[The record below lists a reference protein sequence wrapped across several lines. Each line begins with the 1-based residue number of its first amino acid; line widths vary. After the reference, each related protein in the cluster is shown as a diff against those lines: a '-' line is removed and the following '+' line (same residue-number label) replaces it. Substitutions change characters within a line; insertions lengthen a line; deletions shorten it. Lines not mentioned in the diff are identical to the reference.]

1 MKNNKISGFQ
11 WAMTIFVFFVITM
24 ALSIMLRDFQS
35 IIGVKHFIFEVTD
48 LAPLIAAIICI
59 LVFKYKKVQLA
70 GLKFSI
76 SLKVIER
83 LLLALILPL
92 VILIIGMYSF
102 NTFADSFILLQSTG
116 LSVPITHILIG
127 HILMAFVVEFGF
139 RSYLQNI
146 VETKMNTF
154 FASIVVGLMYSVF
167 SANTTYGTEFAAY
180 NFLYTF
186 SFSMIL
192 GELIRATK
200 GRTIYIATTF
210 HASMTFGLIFLFSE
224 EIGDLFSI
232 KVIAI
237 STAIVA
243 VGYIGLSLIIR
254 GIAYLTTR
262 RNLEELEPNNY
273 LDHVNDDEET
283 NHTKAEKSSS
293 NIKNAEKTGVATAS
307 TVGIAKNDTENTVAD
322 EPSIHEGTENTVA
335 DEPSIHEGTEKTE
348 PQHHIDNQTESNHD
362 EDHDITSESVESAE
376 SVKQAPQSDDL
387 TNDSNEDEKQSLKEP
402 ATYKEDRRSSVVIDA
417 EKHIEKTEE
426 QSSDKNK

>member
-35 IIGVKHFIFEVTD
+35 VIGVKHFIFEVTD

-59 LVFKYKKVQLA
+59 VIFKYKKVQLA

-83 LLLALILPL
+83 ILLALILPL
-92 VILIIGMYSF
+92 IILIIGMYSF

-139 RSYLQNI
+139 RSYVQNI

-283 NHTKAEKSSS
+283 NHTEAEKSSS
-293 NIKNAEKTGVATAS
+293 NIKDVEKTGVATAS
-307 TVGIAKNDTENTVAD
+307 TIGIAKNDTENTVAD
-322 EPSIHEGTENTVA
+322 EPSIHEGTE
-335 DEPSIHEGTEKTE
+335 KTE
-348 PQHHIDNQTESNHD
+348 SQHHIDNQTESNHD
-362 EDHDITSESVESAE
+362 EDHDITSESVESVE
-376 SVKQAPQSDDL
+376 SVKHAPQSDDL
-387 TNDSNEDEKQSLKEP
+387 TNDSNEDETEQSLKEP

>member
-35 IIGVKHFIFEVTD
+35 RIGVKHFIFEVTD

-70 GLKFSI
+70 GLKFTI

-83 LLLALILPL
+83 ILLALILPL
-92 VILIIGMYSF
+92 IILIIGMYSF
-102 NTFADSFILLQSTG
+102 NTFADSFILLQSTD

-154 FASIVVGLMYSVF
+154 FASIVVGLIYSVF

-210 HASMTFGLIFLFSE
+210 HASMTFGLVFLFSE

-243 VGYIGLSLIIR
+243 VAYIGLSLIIR
-254 GIAYLTTR
+254 GIAYLTTKR
-262 RNLEELEPNNY
+262 SLDEVEPNNY
-273 LDHVNDDEET
+273 LDHVNDDSESEDAKDDKAT
-283 NHTKAEKSSS
+283 TQDHKAEK
-293 NIKNAEKTGVATAS
+293 AATAGAV
-307 TVGIAKNDTENTVAD
+307 TATTAGIAKHDNVTTSDEEANVHQENNPTSEVDQSENQSVATQDAKSVIVPEATESTDQDPN
-322 EPSIHEGTENTVA
+322 I
-335 DEPSIHEGTEKTE
+335 
-348 PQHHIDNQTESNHD
+348 QTEVDTNN
-362 EDHDITSESVESAE
+362 AN
-376 SVKQAPQSDDL
+376 DDK
-387 TNDSNEDEKQSLKEP
+387 NQSLKEP
-402 ATYKEDRRSSVVIDA
+402 STYKDDRRSSVVIDA

-426 QSSDKNK
+426 QSSDTNK

>member
-35 IIGVKHFIFEVTD
+35 RIGVKHFIFEVTD

-70 GLKFSI
+70 GLKFTI

-83 LLLALILPL
+83 ILLALILPL
-92 VILIIGMYSF
+92 IILIIGMYSF
-102 NTFADSFILLQSTG
+102 NTFADSFILLQSTD

-154 FASIVVGLMYSVF
+154 FASIVVGLIYSVF

-210 HASMTFGLIFLFSE
+210 HASMTFGLVFLFSE

-243 VGYIGLSLIIR
+243 VAYIGLSLIIR
-254 GIAYLTTR
+254 GIAYLTTKR
-262 RNLEELEPNNY
+262 SLDEVEPNNY
-273 LDHVNDDEET
+273 LDHVNDDSESEDAKDDKAT
-283 NHTKAEKSSS
+283 TQDHKAEK
-293 NIKNAEKTGVATAS
+293 AATAGAV
-307 TVGIAKNDTENTVAD
+307 TATTAGIAKHDNVTTSDEEANVHQENN
-322 EPSIHEGTENTVA
+322 P
-335 DEPSIHEGTEKTE
+335 
-348 PQHHIDNQTESNHD
+348 
-362 EDHDITSESVESAE
+362 TSEVDQSENQSVATQDAE
-376 SVKQAPQSDDL
+376 SVIVPEATESTNQDPNIQTEVDTNNANDDK
-387 TNDSNEDEKQSLKEP
+387 NQSLKEP
-402 ATYKEDRRSSVVIDA
+402 STYKDDRRSSVVIDA

-426 QSSDKNK
+426 QSSDTNK

>member
-35 IIGVKHFIFEVTD
+35 VIGVKHFIFEVTD

-59 LVFKYKKVQLA
+59 LVFKYKKIQLA

-92 VILIIGMYSF
+92 IILIIGMYSF

-167 SANTTYGTEFAAY
+167 SANTTYDTEFAAY

-254 GIAYLTTR
+254 SIAYLTTR

-283 NHTKAEKSSS
+283 NHTEAEKSSS
-293 NIKNAEKTGVATAS
+293 NIKDAEKTGVATAS

-322 EPSIHEGTENTVA
+322 EPSIHEGTE
-335 DEPSIHEGTEKTE
+335 KTE
-348 PQHHIDNQTESNHD
+348 SQHHIDNQTESNHD
-362 EDHDITSESVESAE
+362 EDHDITSKSVESAE
-376 SVKQAPQSDDL
+376 SVKHAPQSDDL
-387 TNDSNEDEKQSLKEP
+387 TNDSNEDETEQSLKEP

>member
-92 VILIIGMYSF
+92 IILIIGMYSF

-283 NHTKAEKSSS
+283 NHTEAEKSSS
-293 NIKNAEKTGVATAS
+293 NIKDAEKAGVATAS
-307 TVGIAKNDTENTVAD
+307 TVGIAKNDTENTVTD
-322 EPSIHEGTENTVA
+322 EPN
-335 DEPSIHEGTEKTE
+335 IHEGTEKTE

-376 SVKQAPQSDDL
+376 SVKHAPQSDDL
-387 TNDSNEDEKQSLKEP
+387 TNDSNEDETEQSLKEP

-426 QSSDKNK
+426 QSSDKNI

>member
-35 IIGVKHFIFEVTD
+35 VIGVKHFIFEVTD

-59 LVFKYKKVQLA
+59 LVFKYKKIQLA

-92 VILIIGMYSF
+92 IILIIGMYSF

-167 SANTTYGTEFAAY
+167 SANTTYDTEFAAY

-283 NHTKAEKSSS
+283 NHTEAEKSSS
-293 NIKNAEKTGVATAS
+293 NIKDAEKTGVATAS

-322 EPSIHEGTENTVA
+322 EPSIHEGTE
-335 DEPSIHEGTEKTE
+335 KTE
-348 PQHHIDNQTESNHD
+348 SQHHIDNQTESNHD
-362 EDHDITSESVESAE
+362 EDHDITSKSVESAE
-376 SVKQAPQSDDL
+376 SVKHAPQSDDL
-387 TNDSNEDEKQSLKEP
+387 TNDSNEDETEQSLKEP

-417 EKHIEKTEE
+417 EKHTEKTEE

>member
-154 FASIVVGLMYSVF
+154 FTSIVVGLMYSVF

-322 EPSIHEGTENTVA
+322 EPSIHEGTE
-335 DEPSIHEGTEKTE
+335 KTE

>member
-92 VILIIGMYSF
+92 IILIIGMYSF

-139 RSYLQNI
+139 RSYLKNI

-283 NHTKAEKSSS
+283 NHTEAEKSSS
-293 NIKNAEKTGVATAS
+293 NIKDAEKAGVATAS
-307 TVGIAKNDTENTVAD
+307 TVGIAKNDTENTVTD
-322 EPSIHEGTENTVA
+322 EPN
-335 DEPSIHEGTEKTE
+335 IHEGTEKTE

-376 SVKQAPQSDDL
+376 SVKHAPQSDDL
-387 TNDSNEDEKQSLKEP
+387 TNDSNEDEIQSLKEP

-426 QSSDKNK
+426 QSSDKNI

>member
-35 IIGVKHFIFEVTD
+35 VIGVKHFIFEVTD

-59 LVFKYKKVQLA
+59 LVFKYKKIQLA

-92 VILIIGMYSF
+92 IILIIGMYSF

-167 SANTTYGTEFAAY
+167 SANTTYDTEFAAY

-283 NHTKAEKSSS
+283 NHTEAEKSSS
-293 NIKNAEKTGVATAS
+293 NIKDAEKTGVATAS

-322 EPSIHEGTENTVA
+322 EPSIHEGTE
-335 DEPSIHEGTEKTE
+335 KTE
-348 PQHHIDNQTESNHD
+348 SQHHIDNQTESNHD
-362 EDHDITSESVESAE
+362 EDHDITSKSVESAE
-376 SVKQAPQSDDL
+376 SVKYAPQSDDL
-387 TNDSNEDEKQSLKEP
+387 TNDSNEDETEQSLKEP

>member
-11 WAMTIFVFFVITM
+11 WAMTIFVFFVITL

-35 IIGVKHFIFEVTD
+35 VIGVKHFIFEVTD

-59 LVFKYKKVQLA
+59 LVFKYKKIQLA

-92 VILIIGMYSF
+92 IILIIGMYSF

-167 SANTTYGTEFAAY
+167 SANTTYDTEFAAY

-283 NHTKAEKSSS
+283 NHTEAEKSSS
-293 NIKNAEKTGVATAS
+293 NIKDAEKTGVATAS

-322 EPSIHEGTENTVA
+322 EPSIHEGTE
-335 DEPSIHEGTEKTE
+335 KTE
-348 PQHHIDNQTESNHD
+348 SQHHIDNQTESNHD
-362 EDHDITSESVESAE
+362 EDHDITSKSVESAE
-376 SVKQAPQSDDL
+376 SVKHAPQSDDL
-387 TNDSNEDEKQSLKEP
+387 TNDSNEDETEQSLKEP

>member
-35 IIGVKHFIFEVTD
+35 VIGVKHFIFEVTD

-59 LVFKYKKVQLA
+59 VIFKYKKVQLA

-83 LLLALILPL
+83 ILLALILPL
-92 VILIIGMYSF
+92 IILIIGMYSF

-154 FASIVVGLMYSVF
+154 FTSIVVGLMYSVF

-283 NHTKAEKSSS
+283 NHTEAEKSSS
-293 NIKNAEKTGVATAS
+293 NIKDVEKTGVATAS
-307 TVGIAKNDTENTVAD
+307 TIGIAKNDTENTVAD
-322 EPSIHEGTENTVA
+322 EPSIHEGTE
-335 DEPSIHEGTEKTE
+335 KTE
-348 PQHHIDNQTESNHD
+348 SQHHIDNQTESNHD
-362 EDHDITSESVESAE
+362 EDHDITSESVESVE
-376 SVKQAPQSDDL
+376 SLKHAPQSDDL
-387 TNDSNEDEKQSLKEP
+387 TNDSNEDETEQSLKEP

>member
-35 IIGVKHFIFEVTD
+35 VIGVKHFIFEVTD

-92 VILIIGMYSF
+92 IILIIGMYSF

-167 SANTTYGTEFAAY
+167 SANTTYDTEFAAY

-283 NHTKAEKSSS
+283 NHTEAEKSSS
-293 NIKNAEKTGVATAS
+293 NIKDAEKTGVATAS

-322 EPSIHEGTENTVA
+322 EPSIHEGTE
-335 DEPSIHEGTEKTE
+335 KTE
-348 PQHHIDNQTESNHD
+348 SQHHIDNQTESNHD
-362 EDHDITSESVESAE
+362 EDHDITSKSVESAE
-376 SVKQAPQSDDL
+376 SVKHAPQSDDL
-387 TNDSNEDEKQSLKEP
+387 TNDSNEDEIEQSLKEP

>member
-35 IIGVKHFIFEVTD
+35 VIGVKHFIFEVTD

-59 LVFKYKKVQLA
+59 LIFKYKKIQLA

-92 VILIIGMYSF
+92 IILIIGMYSF

-167 SANTTYGTEFAAY
+167 SANTTYDTEFAAY

-283 NHTKAEKSSS
+283 NHTEAEKSSS
-293 NIKNAEKTGVATAS
+293 NIKDAEKTGVATAS

-322 EPSIHEGTENTVA
+322 EPSIHEGTE
-335 DEPSIHEGTEKTE
+335 KTE
-348 PQHHIDNQTESNHD
+348 SQHHIDNQTESNHD
-362 EDHDITSESVESAE
+362 EDHDITSKSVESAE
-376 SVKQAPQSDDL
+376 SVKHAPQSDDL
-387 TNDSNEDEKQSLKEP
+387 TNDSNEDETEQSLKEP

>member
-92 VILIIGMYSF
+92 IILIIGMYSF

-232 KVIAI
+232 KIIAI

-283 NHTKAEKSSS
+283 NHTEAEKSSS
-293 NIKNAEKTGVATAS
+293 NIKDAEKAGVATAS
-307 TVGIAKNDTENTVAD
+307 TVGIAKNDTENTVTD
-322 EPSIHEGTENTVA
+322 EPN
-335 DEPSIHEGTEKTE
+335 IHEGTEKTE

-376 SVKQAPQSDDL
+376 SVKHAPQSDDL
-387 TNDSNEDEKQSLKEP
+387 TNDSNEDEIQSLKEP

-426 QSSDKNK
+426 QSSDKNI

>member
-35 IIGVKHFIFEVTD
+35 VIGVKHFIFEVTD

-59 LVFKYKKVQLA
+59 LVFKYKKIQLA

-92 VILIIGMYSF
+92 IILIIGMYSF

-167 SANTTYGTEFAAY
+167 SANTTYDTEFAAY

-283 NHTKAEKSSS
+283 NHTEAEKSSS
-293 NIKNAEKTGVATAS
+293 NIKDAEKTGVATAS

-322 EPSIHEGTENTVA
+322 EPSIHEGTE
-335 DEPSIHEGTEKTE
+335 KTE
-348 PQHHIDNQTESNHD
+348 SQHHIDNQTESNHD
-362 EDHDITSESVESAE
+362 EDHDITSKSVESAE
-376 SVKQAPQSDDL
+376 SVKHAPQSDDL
-387 TNDSNEDEKQSLKEP
+387 TNDSNEDEIEQSLKEP

>member
-92 VILIIGMYSF
+92 IILIIGMYSF

-283 NHTKAEKSSS
+283 NHTEAEKSSS
-293 NIKNAEKTGVATAS
+293 NIKDAEKAGVATAS
-307 TVGIAKNDTENTVAD
+307 TVGIAKNDTENTVTD
-322 EPSIHEGTENTVA
+322 EPN
-335 DEPSIHEGTEKTE
+335 IHEGTEKTE

-376 SVKQAPQSDDL
+376 SVKHAPQSDDL
-387 TNDSNEDEKQSLKEP
+387 TNDSNEDEIQSLKEP

>member
-92 VILIIGMYSF
+92 IILIIGMYSF

-186 SFSMIL
+186 AFSMIL

-273 LDHVNDDEET
+273 LDHVNDDEEN
-283 NHTKAEKSSS
+283 NHTEAEKSSS
-293 NIKNAEKTGVATAS
+293 NIKDAEKTGVATAS
-307 TVGIAKNDTENTVAD
+307 TVGIAKNDTEKTA
-322 EPSIHEGTENTVA
+322 A

-348 PQHHIDNQTESNHD
+348 PQHHIDNQTESNHN
-362 EDHDITSESVESAE
+362 EHHDITSESVESVESAE
-376 SVKQAPQSDDL
+376 SVKHAPQSDDL
-387 TNDSNEDEKQSLKEP
+387 TNDSNEDEIQSLKEP

>member
-92 VILIIGMYSF
+92 IILIIGMYSF

-186 SFSMIL
+186 SFSMIV

-254 GIAYLTTR
+254 GVAYLTTR

-283 NHTKAEKSSS
+283 NHTEAEKSSS
-293 NIKNAEKTGVATAS
+293 NIKDAEKTGVATAS
-307 TVGIAKNDTENTVAD
+307 TVGIAKNDTEK
-322 EPSIHEGTENTVA
+322 TVA

-362 EDHDITSESVESAE
+362 EHHDITSESVESAE
-376 SVKQAPQSDDL
+376 SVKHAPQSDDL
-387 TNDSNEDEKQSLKEP
+387 TNDSNEDEIQSLKEP

>member
-35 IIGVKHFIFEVTD
+35 VIGVKHFIFEVTD

-59 LVFKYKKVQLA
+59 LVFKYKKIQLA

-92 VILIIGMYSF
+92 IILIIGMYSF

-167 SANTTYGTEFAAY
+167 SANTTYDTEFAAY

-254 GIAYLTTR
+254 GIAYVTTR

-283 NHTKAEKSSS
+283 NHTEAEKSSS
-293 NIKNAEKTGVATAS
+293 NIKDAEKTGVATAS

-322 EPSIHEGTENTVA
+322 EPSIHEGTE
-335 DEPSIHEGTEKTE
+335 KTE
-348 PQHHIDNQTESNHD
+348 SQHHIDNQTESNHD
-362 EDHDITSESVESAE
+362 EDHDITSKSVESAE
-376 SVKQAPQSDDL
+376 SVKHAPQSDDL
-387 TNDSNEDEKQSLKEP
+387 TNDSNEDETEQSLKEP

>member
-283 NHTKAEKSSS
+283 NHTEAEKSSS
-293 NIKNAEKTGVATAS
+293 NIKDAEKTGVATAS
-307 TVGIAKNDTENTVAD
+307 TVGVAKNDTENTVAD
-322 EPSIHEGTENTVA
+322 EPSIHEGTE
-335 DEPSIHEGTEKTE
+335 KTE
-348 PQHHIDNQTESNHD
+348 AQHHIDNQTESNHD

>member
-35 IIGVKHFIFEVTD
+35 VIGVKHFIFEVTD

-59 LVFKYKKVQLA
+59 LVFKYKKIQLA

-92 VILIIGMYSF
+92 IILIIGMYSF

-167 SANTTYGTEFAAY
+167 SANTTYDTEFAAY

-273 LDHVNDDEET
+273 LDHINDDEET
-283 NHTKAEKSSS
+283 NHTEAEKSSS
-293 NIKNAEKTGVATAS
+293 NIKDAEKTGVATAS

-322 EPSIHEGTENTVA
+322 EPSIHEGTE
-335 DEPSIHEGTEKTE
+335 KTE
-348 PQHHIDNQTESNHD
+348 SQHHIDNQTESNHD
-362 EDHDITSESVESAE
+362 EDHDITSKSVESAE
-376 SVKQAPQSDDL
+376 SVKHAPQSDDL
-387 TNDSNEDEKQSLKEP
+387 TNDSNEDETEQSLKEP

>member
-35 IIGVKHFIFEVTD
+35 VIGVKHFIFEVTD

-59 LVFKYKKVQLA
+59 LVFKYKKIQLA

-92 VILIIGMYSF
+92 IILIIGMYSF

-154 FASIVVGLMYSVF
+154 FARIVVGLMYSVF
-167 SANTTYGTEFAAY
+167 SANTTYDTEFAAY

-283 NHTKAEKSSS
+283 NHTEAEKSSS
-293 NIKNAEKTGVATAS
+293 NIKDAEKTGVATAS

-322 EPSIHEGTENTVA
+322 EPSIHEGTE
-335 DEPSIHEGTEKTE
+335 KTE
-348 PQHHIDNQTESNHD
+348 SQHHIDNQTESNHD
-362 EDHDITSESVESAE
+362 EDHDITSKSVESAE
-376 SVKQAPQSDDL
+376 SVKHAPQSDDL
-387 TNDSNEDEKQSLKEP
+387 TNDSNEDETEQSLKEP

>member
-35 IIGVKHFIFEVTD
+35 VIGVKHFIFEVTD

-59 LVFKYKKVQLA
+59 LVFKYKKIQLA

-92 VILIIGMYSF
+92 IILIIGMYSF

-167 SANTTYGTEFAAY
+167 SANTTYDTEFAAY

-283 NHTKAEKSSS
+283 NHTEAEKSSS
-293 NIKNAEKTGVATAS
+293 NIKDAEKTGVATAS

-322 EPSIHEGTENTVA
+322 EPSIHEGTE
-335 DEPSIHEGTEKTE
+335 KTE
-348 PQHHIDNQTESNHD
+348 SQHHIDNQTESNHD
-362 EDHDITSESVESAE
+362 EDHDITSKSVESAE
-376 SVKQAPQSDDL
+376 SVKHAPQSDDL
-387 TNDSNEDEKQSLKEP
+387 TNDSNEDETEQSLKEP

>member
-35 IIGVKHFIFEVTD
+35 VIGVKHFIFEVTD

-59 LVFKYKKVQLA
+59 LVFKYKKIQLA

-92 VILIIGMYSF
+92 IILIIGMYSF

-167 SANTTYGTEFAAY
+167 SANTTYDTEFAAY

-283 NHTKAEKSSS
+283 NHTEAEKSSS
-293 NIKNAEKTGVATAS
+293 NIKDAEKTGVATAS

-322 EPSIHEGTENTVA
+322 EPSIHEGTE
-335 DEPSIHEGTEKTE
+335 KTE
-348 PQHHIDNQTESNHD
+348 SQHHIDNQTESNHD
-362 EDHDITSESVESAE
+362 EDHDITSKSVESAE
-376 SVKQAPQSDDL
+376 SVKHAPQSDDL
-387 TNDSNEDEKQSLKEP
+387 TNDSNEDETEQSLKEP

-417 EKHIEKTEE
+417 EKYIEKTEE

>member
-35 IIGVKHFIFEVTD
+35 VIGVKHFIFEVTD

-59 LVFKYKKVQLA
+59 LVFKYKKIQLA

-92 VILIIGMYSF
+92 IILIIGMYSF

-167 SANTTYGTEFAAY
+167 SANTTYDTEFAAY

-283 NHTKAEKSSS
+283 NHTEAEKSSS
-293 NIKNAEKTGVATAS
+293 NIKDAEKTGVATAS

-322 EPSIHEGTENTVA
+322 EPSIHEGTE
-335 DEPSIHEGTEKTE
+335 KTE
-348 PQHHIDNQTESNHD
+348 SQHHIDNQTESNHD
-362 EDHDITSESVESAE
+362 EDHDITSKSVESAE
-376 SVKQAPQSDDL
+376 SVKHAPQSDDL
-387 TNDSNEDEKQSLKEP
+387 TNDSNEDETEQSLKEP

-426 QSSDKNK
+426 QSSDK

>member
-92 VILIIGMYSF
+92 IILIIGMYSF

-210 HASMTFGLIFLFSE
+210 HASMTFGLIFLFSK

-254 GIAYLTTR
+254 GVAYLTTR

-283 NHTKAEKSSS
+283 NHTEAEKSSS
-293 NIKNAEKTGVATAS
+293 NIKDAEKTGVATAS
-307 TVGIAKNDTENTVAD
+307 TVGIAKNDTEK
-322 EPSIHEGTENTVA
+322 TVA

-362 EDHDITSESVESAE
+362 EHHDITSESVESAE
-376 SVKQAPQSDDL
+376 SVKHAPQSDDL
-387 TNDSNEDEKQSLKEP
+387 TNDSNEDEIQSLKEP

>member
-35 IIGVKHFIFEVTD
+35 VIGVKHFIFEVTD

-59 LVFKYKKVQLA
+59 LVFKYKKIQLA

-92 VILIIGMYSF
+92 IILIIGMYSF

-167 SANTTYGTEFAAY
+167 SANTTYDTEFAAY

-283 NHTKAEKSSS
+283 NHTEAEKSYS
-293 NIKNAEKTGVATAS
+293 NIKDAEKTGVATAS

-322 EPSIHEGTENTVA
+322 EPSIHEGTE
-335 DEPSIHEGTEKTE
+335 KTE
-348 PQHHIDNQTESNHD
+348 SQHHIDNQTESNHD
-362 EDHDITSESVESAE
+362 EDHDITSKSVESAE
-376 SVKQAPQSDDL
+376 SVKHAPQSDDL
-387 TNDSNEDEKQSLKEP
+387 TNDSNEDETEQSLKEP

>member
-35 IIGVKHFIFEVTD
+35 VIGVKHFIFEVTD

-59 LVFKYKKVQLA
+59 VIFKYKKVQLA

-83 LLLALILPL
+83 ILLALILPL
-92 VILIIGMYSF
+92 IILIIGMYSF

-146 VETKMNTF
+146 VETKMNMF

-283 NHTKAEKSSS
+283 NHTEAEKSSS
-293 NIKNAEKTGVATAS
+293 NIKDVEKTGVATAS
-307 TVGIAKNDTENTVAD
+307 TIGIAKNDTENTVAD
-322 EPSIHEGTENTVA
+322 EPSIHEGTE
-335 DEPSIHEGTEKTE
+335 KTE
-348 PQHHIDNQTESNHD
+348 SQHHIDNQTESNHD
-362 EDHDITSESVESAE
+362 EDHDITSESVESVE
-376 SVKQAPQSDDL
+376 SVKHAPQSDDL
-387 TNDSNEDEKQSLKEP
+387 TNDSNEDETEQSLKEP

>member
-1 MKNNKISGFQ
+1 MKKNKISGFQ

-35 IIGVKHFIFEVTD
+35 VIGVKHFIFEVTD

-59 LVFKYKKVQLA
+59 LVFKYKKIQLA

-92 VILIIGMYSF
+92 IILIIGMYSF

-200 GRTIYIATTF
+200 GRTIYIATIF

-283 NHTKAEKSSS
+283 NHTEAEKSSS
-293 NIKNAEKTGVATAS
+293 NIKDVEKTGVATAS
-307 TVGIAKNDTENTVAD
+307 TVGIAKNDTENTL
-322 EPSIHEGTENTVA
+322 A

-348 PQHHIDNQTESNHD
+348 SQHHIDNLTESNHD

-376 SVKQAPQSDDL
+376 SVKHAPQSDDL
-387 TNDSNEDEKQSLKEP
+387 TNDSNEDETEQSLKEP

>member
-1 MKNNKISGFQ
+1 MKKNKISGFQ

-35 IIGVKHFIFEVTD
+35 VIGVKHFIFEVTD

-59 LVFKYKKVQLA
+59 LVFKYKKIQLA

-92 VILIIGMYSF
+92 IILIIGMYSF

-232 KVIAI
+232 NVIAI

-283 NHTKAEKSSS
+283 NHTEAEKSSS
-293 NIKNAEKTGVATAS
+293 NIKDVEKTGVATAS
-307 TVGIAKNDTENTVAD
+307 TVGIAKNDTENTL
-322 EPSIHEGTENTVA
+322 A

-348 PQHHIDNQTESNHD
+348 SQHHIDNLTESNHD

-376 SVKQAPQSDDL
+376 SVKHAPQSDDL
-387 TNDSNEDEKQSLKEP
+387 TNDSNEDETEQSLKEP

>member
-35 IIGVKHFIFEVTD
+35 VIGVKHFIFEVTD

-59 LVFKYKKVQLA
+59 VIFKYKKVQLA

-83 LLLALILPL
+83 ILLALILPL
-92 VILIIGMYSF
+92 IILIIGMYSF

-283 NHTKAEKSSS
+283 NHTEAEKSSS
-293 NIKNAEKTGVATAS
+293 NIKDVEKTGVATAS
-307 TVGIAKNDTENTVAD
+307 TIGIAKNDTENTVAD
-322 EPSIHEGTENTVA
+322 EPSIHEGTE
-335 DEPSIHEGTEKTE
+335 KTE
-348 PQHHIDNQTESNHD
+348 SQHHIDNQTESNHD
-362 EDHDITSESVESAE
+362 EDHDITSESVES
-376 SVKQAPQSDDL
+376 VKHAPQSDDL
-387 TNDSNEDEKQSLKEP
+387 TNDSNEDETEQSLKEP

>member
-35 IIGVKHFIFEVTD
+35 VIGVKHFIFEVTD

-59 LVFKYKKVQLA
+59 LVFKYKKIQLA

-92 VILIIGMYSF
+92 IILIIGMYSF

-167 SANTTYGTEFAAY
+167 SANTTYDTEFAAY

-283 NHTKAEKSSS
+283 NHTEAEKSSS
-293 NIKNAEKTGVATAS
+293 NIKDAEKTGVATAS

-322 EPSIHEGTENTVA
+322 EPSIHEGTE
-335 DEPSIHEGTEKTE
+335 KTE
-348 PQHHIDNQTESNHD
+348 SQHHIDNQTESNHD
-362 EDHDITSESVESAE
+362 EDHDITSKSVESAE
-376 SVKQAPQSDDL
+376 SVKHAPQSDDL
-387 TNDSNEDEKQSLKEP
+387 TNDSNEDETEQSLKEP

-426 QSSDKNK
+426 QSSD

>member
-322 EPSIHEGTENTVA
+322 EPSIHEGTE
-335 DEPSIHEGTEKTE
+335 KTG

>member
-1 MKNNKISGFQ
+1 MKKNKISGFQ

-35 IIGVKHFIFEVTD
+35 VIGVKHFIFEVTD

-59 LVFKYKKVQLA
+59 LVFKYKKIQLA

-92 VILIIGMYSF
+92 IILIIGMYSF

-210 HASMTFGLIFLFSE
+210 HASMTFGLVFLFSE

-283 NHTKAEKSSS
+283 NHTEAEKSSS
-293 NIKNAEKTGVATAS
+293 NIKDAEKTGVATAS

-322 EPSIHEGTENTVA
+322 EPSIHEGTE
-335 DEPSIHEGTEKTE
+335 KTE
-348 PQHHIDNQTESNHD
+348 AQHHIDNQTESNHD

-376 SVKQAPQSDDL
+376 SVKHAPQSDDL

>member
-35 IIGVKHFIFEVTD
+35 VIGVKHFIFEVTD

-59 LVFKYKKVQLA
+59 VIFKYKKVQLA

-83 LLLALILPL
+83 ILLALILPL
-92 VILIIGMYSF
+92 IILIIGMYSF

-283 NHTKAEKSSS
+283 NHTEAEKSSS
-293 NIKNAEKTGVATAS
+293 NIKDVEKTGVATAS
-307 TVGIAKNDTENTVAD
+307 TIGIAKNDTENTVAD
-322 EPSIHEGTENTVA
+322 EPSIHEGTE
-335 DEPSIHEGTEKTE
+335 KTE
-348 PQHHIDNQTESNHD
+348 SQHHIDNQTESNHD
-362 EDHDITSESVESAE
+362 EDHDITSESVESVE
-376 SVKQAPQSDDL
+376 SVKHAPQSDDL
-387 TNDSNEDEKQSLKEP
+387 TNDSNEDETEQSLKEP

-426 QSSDKNK
+426 QSPDKNK

>member
-35 IIGVKHFIFEVTD
+35 VIGVKHFIFEVTD

-59 LVFKYKKVQLA
+59 LVFKYKKIQLA

-92 VILIIGMYSF
+92 IILIIGMYSF

-167 SANTTYGTEFAAY
+167 SANTTYDTEFAAY

-232 KVIAI
+232 KIIAI

-283 NHTKAEKSSS
+283 NHTEAEKSSS
-293 NIKNAEKTGVATAS
+293 NIKDAEKTGVATAS

-322 EPSIHEGTENTVA
+322 EPSIHEGTE
-335 DEPSIHEGTEKTE
+335 KTE
-348 PQHHIDNQTESNHD
+348 SQHHIDNQTESNHD
-362 EDHDITSESVESAE
+362 EDHDITSKSVESAE
-376 SVKQAPQSDDL
+376 SVKHAPQSDDL
-387 TNDSNEDEKQSLKEP
+387 TNDSNEDETEQSLKEP

>member
-92 VILIIGMYSF
+92 IILIIGMYSF

-283 NHTKAEKSSS
+283 NHTEAEKSSS
-293 NIKNAEKTGVATAS
+293 NIKDAEKAGVATAS
-307 TVGIAKNDTENTVAD
+307 TVGIAKNDTENTVTD
-322 EPSIHEGTENTVA
+322 EPN
-335 DEPSIHEGTEKTE
+335 IHEGTEKTE
-348 PQHHIDNQTESNHD
+348 PQHHTDNQTESNHD

-376 SVKQAPQSDDL
+376 SVKHAPQSDDL
-387 TNDSNEDEKQSLKEP
+387 TNDSNEDEIQSLKEP

-426 QSSDKNK
+426 QSSDKNI

>member
-92 VILIIGMYSF
+92 IILIIGMYSF

-254 GIAYLTTR
+254 GVAYLTTR

-283 NHTKAEKSSS
+283 NHTEDEKSYS
-293 NIKNAEKTGVATAS
+293 NIKDAEKTGVATAS
-307 TVGIAKNDTENTVAD
+307 TVGIAKNDTEK
-322 EPSIHEGTENTVA
+322 TVA

-362 EDHDITSESVESAE
+362 EHHDITSESVESAE
-376 SVKQAPQSDDL
+376 SVKHAPQSDDL
-387 TNDSNEDEKQSLKEP
+387 TNDSNEDEIQSLKEP

>member
-167 SANTTYGTEFAAY
+167 SANTTYGTEFTAY

-322 EPSIHEGTENTVA
+322 EPSIHEGTE
-335 DEPSIHEGTEKTE
+335 KTE